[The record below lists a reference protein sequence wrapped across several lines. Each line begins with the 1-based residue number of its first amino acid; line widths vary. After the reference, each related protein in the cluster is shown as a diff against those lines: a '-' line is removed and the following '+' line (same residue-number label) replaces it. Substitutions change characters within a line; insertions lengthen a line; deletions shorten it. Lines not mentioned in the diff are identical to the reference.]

1 MFSLQL
7 DPKVLSRQK
16 ALEAR
21 EEKRS
26 AQIKRETS
34 GMKKM
39 SSFFTRRWP
48 LGISQQS
55 PGTGFPLVLGLTGAK
70 VLASWETVAL
80 DKADNNSEFTQQQSR
95 YNSSGIPETPWLQSI
110 LARLI
115 FASKWSIVAK
125 TPDFLR

>member
-39 SSFFTRRWP
+39 SSFFTRR
-48 LGISQQS
+48 
-55 PGTGFPLVLGLTGAK
+55 
-70 VLASWETVAL
+70 
-80 DKADNNSEFTQQQSR
+80 
-95 YNSSGIPETPWLQSI
+95 
-110 LARLI
+110 
-115 FASKWSIVAK
+115 
-125 TPDFLR
+125 